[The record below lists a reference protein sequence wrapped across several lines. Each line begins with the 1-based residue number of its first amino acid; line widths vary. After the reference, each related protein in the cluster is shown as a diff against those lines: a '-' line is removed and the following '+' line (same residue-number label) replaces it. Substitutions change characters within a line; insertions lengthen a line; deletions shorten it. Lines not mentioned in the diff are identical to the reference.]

1 MKVDPYR
8 ELDVPRDA
16 STDEIER
23 AYRERAKAT
32 HPDAGGTREQWEAT
46 RQALVVLSNP
56 KRRRRY
62 DATGGMDGEPDPDNK
77 RADALHERITRTERP
92 DIGQRSDCEAC
103 SRQPHTKEH
112 RMDYVQNAQIPS
124 GNHGRF
130 SQAQTTS
137 PTPPTLVRAL
147 SSIDELN
154 KRLVSLRAQAEEIA
168 QAVGGPY
175 PTSPAN
181 KDDES
186 PQPSAMQR
194 LNAGVDDAHI
204 LVATI
209 ELALGAI
216 RRSLGA

>member
-77 RADALHERITRTERP
+77 RADALQVIKLYIDGAIDKFLQSDGTDP
-92 DIGQRSDCEAC
+92 DIDPR
-103 SRQPHTKEH
+103 H
-112 RMDYVQNAQIPS
+112 
-124 GNHGRF
+124 
-130 SQAQTTS
+130 
-137 PTPPTLVRAL
+137 RAL
-147 SSIDELN
+147 FVEFAIETRQDIERMKAEIERGKMIIKFVQDVARRVKADDPTKSVESVFVMRIRSIEQEC
-154 KRLVSLRAQAEEIA
+154 VAIEE
-168 QAVGGPY
+168 
-175 PTSPAN
+175 S
-181 KDDES
+181 
-186 PQPSAMQR
+186 
-194 LNAGVDDAHI
+194 
-204 LVATI
+204 I
-209 ELALGAI
+209 ECRQLALEI
-216 RRSLGA
+216 VSRYEFEHWLEDEVRSE